1 MRIIADC
8 GSTKIDWVLV
18 TPTGDVAVRVTTTG
32 YNAASAPDGE
42 LEALLR
48 TEAGVLAEYAPDV
61 HSIEFYGAGCGTERA
76 CGQVA
81 GELRHV
87 FGNSECEV
95 ASDMLGAARALCGN
109 RPGVAAILG
118 TGSNSCLYDGEKIVA
133 NVSPLGFILGDEG
146 SGAVLGC
153 KLLGGILKRQFSPEV
168 RQRFTES
175 YPSLQP
181 AEIIEE
187 VYRGKR
193 SRAFLASFAPFLSAN
208 IGLEEI
214 DRFVTEEF
222 ERFFR
227 RNVCLYKDEP
237 YDFLDDFSNVPVNF
251 TGSIALYFQP
261 QLKAAAEATGCKAGC
276 VIKAPIERL
285 IAFQRDKGCVD

>member
-1 MRIIADC
+1 MIVIADC
-8 GSTKIDWVLV
+8 GSTKIDWVLLDRN
-18 TPTGDVAVRVTTTG
+18 GDVLARITTTG

-42 LEALLR
+42 LEVLLR
-48 TEAGVLAEYAPDV
+48 TKAAALLEYASDV
-61 HSIEFYGAGCGTERA
+61 RSVEFYGAGCGTDRA
-76 CGQVA
+76 CGQVRR
-81 GELRHV
+81 ELQRV
-87 FGNSECEV
+87 FADAEYEV

-109 RPGVAAILG
+109 TPGVAAILG
-118 TGSNSCLYDGEKIVA
+118 TGSNSCLYDGERIVA

-153 KLLGGILKRQFSPEV
+153 KLLGGILKRQFSDEV
-168 RQRFTES
+168 RRRFAES

-181 AEIIEE
+181 SEIIEE

-208 IGLEEI
+208 IDLEEI

-227 RNVCLYKDEP
+227 RNVCLYKEEP
-237 YDFLDDFSNVPVNF
+237 YDFLTDFSSVPVNF

-261 QLKAAAEATGCKAGC
+261 QLRAAAEATGCKAGN

-285 IAFQRDKGCVD
+285 IDFHRSK